1 MPFVEGRFVKT
12 DGIRERPM
20 EEWDC
25 LLVFTPAK
33 PDLHILNTTSWAIME
48 LCEGQDFTQ
57 LVADYQEFSGGRV
70 DRDAARNHVRRVVRN
85 LETKGI
91 VTRLAAEPTATEQ
104 LSAAAG

>member
-1 MPFVEGRFVKT
+1 MPFTEGRFSKT
-12 DGIRERPM
+12 VGMRERPM

-48 LCEGQDFTQ
+48 LCTGQDFDQ
-57 LVADYQEFSGGRV
+57 LVADYQEFSGGLV
-70 DRDAARNHVRRVVRN
+70 VAEQARNHVRRVVRN

-91 VTRLAAEPTATEQ
+91 VTRVSEPAVMP
-104 LSAAAG
+104 